1 MASDDIVVTSAC
13 TGDEE
18 ARKFGWMA
26 AQPRLHLTAS
36 ASRFALRSLA
46 LCKGAFARIFFI
58 IFHLLFLCWLCSMG
72 YLTLRGLGRPG
83 KEPCNIGWKLW
94 VHTFLWK
101 TFIILLK
108 LTVLNDMYPFFP
120 CVFTSKLSWS
130 V

>member
-1 MASDDIVVTSAC
+1 MTSDDIVVTSAC
-13 TGDEE
+13 TGDEDDE

-26 AQPRLHLTAS
+26 AQPAHDSLC
-36 ASRFALRSLA
+36 FALRSLA
-46 LCKGAFARIFFI
+46 LCKGAFARRFFI
-58 IFHLLFLCWLCSMG
+58 VFHLLFLCWLCSMG

-83 KEPCNIGWKLW
+83 KEPCNVGWKLW

-101 TFIILLK
+101 TFLILLK
-108 LTVLNDMYPFFP
+108 LTVLNDKYPFFP